1 MTDKIDR
8 NDPLAFICLRK
19 YDAFQYT
26 ETGRPRKSGER
37 RRWARLHLE
46 LLTSSDWTLATTDT
60 KVLMITLILLATQY
74 QNRVPNN
81 REYLAHVSGVNR
93 GDFDA
98 AFDSLYG
105 DGINGFCQLTND
117 ATPEKEQTK
126 VKRSTAKG
134 TDTRFDEFWAVYP
147 NRKDKKL
154 ARDRWANK
162 DLDRIADKI
171 IAAVKV
177 QARSEDWTKNAGQFI
192 PLPSTYLNR
201 ERWEDAETTVA
212 TPSRESMAHLGADG
226 KPLST

>member
-1 MTDKIDR
+1 MTSIDR

-46 LLTSSDWTLATTDT
+46 LLTSTDWTLANSDT

-81 REYLAHVSGVNR
+81 HDYLAHVSGIKR
-93 GDFDA
+93 EDFDA

-105 DGINGFCQLTND
+105 DSINGFCQLTTD
-117 ATPEKEQTK
+117 ATPEPTK
-126 VKRSTAKG
+126 SEVTKQKTKAGTAN
-134 TDTRFDEFWAVYP
+134 RFDEFWAAYP

-154 ARDRWANK
+154 ALSRWTANN
-162 DLDRIADKI
+162 LDGIADKI

-177 QARSEDWTKNAGQFI
+177 QANSEEWTKSAGQFI

-201 ERWEDAETTVA
+201 ERWEDAA
-212 TPSRESMAHLGADG
+212 TSVSAPSREADAARNPDG
-226 KPLST
+226 SLIQF